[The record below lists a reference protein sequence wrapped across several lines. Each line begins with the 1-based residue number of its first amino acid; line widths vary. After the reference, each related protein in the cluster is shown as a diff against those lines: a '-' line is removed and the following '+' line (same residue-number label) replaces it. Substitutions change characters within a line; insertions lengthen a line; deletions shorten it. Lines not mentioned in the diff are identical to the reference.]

1 MGQVDRQKQAILCV
15 DDEVIILLSL
25 VQELKRS
32 FGSRFVYERA
42 LNAAKALEVIEILA
56 KEDVK
61 VIFIISD
68 WLMPGMKGD
77 EFLELVHE
85 KYPDIHT
92 IMITGQADQAAIDR
106 VKQNASVLAVFT
118 KPWNN
123 EDLIRIIAS
132 YAELS

>member
-1 MGQVDRQKQAILCV
+1 M